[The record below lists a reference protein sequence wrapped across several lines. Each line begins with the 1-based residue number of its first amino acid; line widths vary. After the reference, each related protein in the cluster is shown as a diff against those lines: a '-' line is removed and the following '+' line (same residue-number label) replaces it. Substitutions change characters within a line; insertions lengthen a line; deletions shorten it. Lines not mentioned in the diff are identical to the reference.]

1 MASSKGSDYPGV
13 WKKDGYW
20 SAHITIKG
28 KQKHLGRYKI
38 EEHAAMAYILAKLE
52 AKQIDE

>member
-13 WKKDGYW
+13 WKVDGGF
-20 SAHITIKG
+20 SAHIMVKG
-28 KQKHLGRYKI
+28 EKKYLGTYKI

-52 AKQIDE
+52 AKLNEQ